1 VKSASSTGHLP
12 LDCSLPD
19 SPERHTGFSSAALTA
34 TVVQVAAHQ
43 IAERR
48 LIMDLV
54 QFVLVLIVI
63 GVLLWMVNNFI
74 PMDRKI
80 RQILNIVVVI
90 AVILWVLNLFGL
102 FSSLHGIRIGR

>member
-1 VKSASSTGHLP
+1 
-12 LDCSLPD
+12 
-19 SPERHTGFSSAALTA
+19 
-34 TVVQVAAHQ
+34 
-43 IAERR
+43 
-48 LIMDLV
+48 MDLV
-54 QFVLVLIVI
+54 QFALVLIVI

-90 AVILWVLNLFGL
+90 SVILWVLNLFGL